1 MKFSVGGVSSS
12 IHFQDHV
19 IVYNRSINNINLQNS
34 KRASAFIDMNDNK
47 VDQEAFKYLTNFR
60 DNLAIKKME
69 KHGGVYKKYD
79 VDWIGRD
86 GLNPDTHEPYLTDFV
101 NHFYKNIVKL
111 IDRGMKKE
119 NLNRDDPLVY
129 EILYHLHQCR
139 KSAENFFG
147 RDLELRKLR
156 SYVTGDSRE
165 PFYIFGKGGSGKT
178 ALLSKVCHLVREEWY
193 PSGRYPKQV
202 TRG

>member
-1 MKFSVGGVSSS
+1 M
-12 IHFQDHV
+12 
-19 IVYNRSINNINLQNS
+19 
-34 KRASAFIDMNDNK
+34 
-47 VDQEAFKYLTNFR
+47 
-60 DNLAIKKME
+60 
-69 KHGGVYKKYD
+69 
-79 VDWIGRD
+79 
-86 GLNPDTHEPYLTDFV
+86 
-101 NHFYKNIVKL
+101 IVKTACETDGSL
-111 IDRGMKKE
+111 TALKE

-202 TRG
+202 TGG